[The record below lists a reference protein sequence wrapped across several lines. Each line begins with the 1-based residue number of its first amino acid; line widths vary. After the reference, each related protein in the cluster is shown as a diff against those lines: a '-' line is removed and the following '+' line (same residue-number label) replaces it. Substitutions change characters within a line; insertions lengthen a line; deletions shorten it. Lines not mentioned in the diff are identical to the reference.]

1 MSYALIDNASL
12 TAVQRVLGEVV
23 ARTPDTVNGDI
34 VALESFVQAVLFYD
48 EIVCLDNYKKEHRE
62 ERETRFGF
70 VRFIDPKSF
79 KLEGFE
85 AKAAGEAASIRPEI
99 RGGEFVNDDFRELL
113 NLLKM
118 NMVCTWDLRSSVYY
132 LTMKMLGQ
140 PKTEE
145 YAKYSELSAAIFNE
159 LSDVGDTRGRWSTD
173 VELYSSAG
181 KQHTVAE
188 MQKAGTEANRG
199 LGGTTRALEMFI
211 ASLNWLS
218 YKTIYY
224 SLLAR
229 TLHADTF
236 LHPIRH
242 AYQLHWMKKSG
253 AYGHDF
259 TAKLV
264 ETLQEDI
271 RGSVAAIVDDGRSVA
286 LSYDVPVF
294 SAYLVQQA
302 GDVRGVVDAALEL
315 KRSSDFEEVR
325 GMLREIRNA
334 FEDQGLK
341 EANRGVQ
348 KWKRELEKASAHLRQ
363 EYGVET
369 AQGIS
374 LSKIARVYNA
384 AATVAHL
391 PQAPELDA
399 QLPWPDFLRW
409 KRNSGFAN
417 VYKDIAQ
424 ELTSVERLGG
434 LRDLLAARFVIDDKH
449 YVSPKTEDPRLRQVA
464 SEWKLPM

>member
-12 TAVQRVLGEVV
+12 TAVQRVMGEVV
-23 ARTPDTVNGDI
+23 VRTPDTVNGDI
-34 VALESFVQAVLFYD
+34 AALESFVQAVLFYD
-48 EIVCLDNYKKEHRE
+48 DLVCLDNYKEEHRAG
-62 ERETRFGF
+62 REKRFSF
-70 VRFIDPKSF
+70 VKFLDPKSF
-79 KLEGFE
+79 KLEE
-85 AKAAGEAASIRPEI
+85 VETKAAQEAANIRPEI

-113 NLLKM
+113 HLLKM

-140 PKTEE
+140 PNTEE

-159 LSDVGDTRGRWSTD
+159 LSDVGDTRGRWSTE

-181 KQHTVAE
+181 IKHTLAA
-188 MQKAGTEANRG
+188 MTKAANEAKRG
-199 LGGTTRALEMFI
+199 LGGTTRSLEMFI

-259 TAKLV
+259 TAKLI

-271 RGSVAAIVDDGRSVA
+271 KGSVAAIVDGGRSA
-286 LSYDVPVF
+286 TLSFDVPVF
-294 SAYLVQQA
+294 SAYLVQHA

-315 KRSSDFEEVR
+315 KRASDFEEVR
-325 GMLREIRNA
+325 GMLREIRHA
-334 FEDQGLK
+334 FDDQGLK
-341 EANRGVQ
+341 EANRSIQ
-348 KWKRELEKASAHLRQ
+348 KWTRELEKASAHLRQ
-363 EYGVET
+363 AYGVET

-391 PQAPELDA
+391 PQVPEVDA

-409 KRNSGFAN
+409 KRDSGFVN
-417 VYKDIAQ
+417 VYKDIVQ

-434 LRDLLAARFVIDDKH
+434 LRDLLAARFEIDEER
-449 YVSPKTEDPRLRQVA
+449 YVPPKTEDPRFRQAA

>member
-12 TAVQRVLGEVV
+12 TAVQRVMGEIVV
-23 ARTPDTVNGDI
+23 RTPDTVNGDI
-34 VALESFVQAVLFYD
+34 AALESFVQAILFYD
-48 EIVCLDNYKKEHRE
+48 DLVCLDNYKEEHRE
-62 ERETRFGF
+62 EREKRFDF
-70 VRFIDPKSF
+70 VRFIEPKSF
-79 KLEGFE
+79 KLEGVE
-85 AKAAGEAASIRPEI
+85 AKAAREAATIRPEI

-113 NLLKM
+113 QLLKM

-140 PKTEE
+140 PNTEE
-145 YAKYSELSAAIFNE
+145 YAKYSDLSATIFNE
-159 LSDVGDTRGRWSTD
+159 LSDVGDTRGRWSTE

-181 KQHTVAE
+181 NRHTLAE
-188 MQKAGTEANRG
+188 MANAAKEANRG
-199 LGGTTRALEMFI
+199 LGGTTRALDMFI

-264 ETLQEDI
+264 ETLQEDLK
-271 RGSVAAIVDDGRSVA
+271 GSVSAVVDEGRTAGVSF
-286 LSYDVPVF
+286 DVPVF
-294 SAYLVQQA
+294 SAYLAQQA
-302 GDVRGVVDAALEL
+302 GDVRGVIDGALEL
-315 KRSSDFEEVR
+315 KRTSDFEEMR
-325 GMLREIRNA
+325 GILREIRNA
-334 FEDQGLK
+334 FDENGLK
-341 EANRGVQ
+341 DANRAAQ
-348 KWKRELEKASAHLRQ
+348 KWARELEKASGHLRQ
-363 EYGVET
+363 AYGVET
-369 AQGIS
+369 AQGIP

-384 AATVAHL
+384 AATIAHL
-391 PQAPELDA
+391 PQVPEVDV
-399 QLPWPDFLRW
+399 QLPWPDFFRW
-409 KRNSGFAN
+409 RRDSGFTS

-434 LRDLLAARFVIDDKH
+434 LRDLLASGFEIDEER
-449 YVSPKTEDPRLRQVA
+449 YVPPKTEDPKFRRAA
-464 SEWKLPM
+464 SDWKLPM

>member
-12 TAVQRVLGEVV
+12 TAVQRAMGDVV
-23 ARTPDTVNGDI
+23 VRTPDTVNGDI
-34 VALESFVQAVLFYD
+34 AALESFVQAILFYD
-48 EIVCLDNYKKEHRE
+48 DLVCLDNYKEEHRE
-62 ERETRFGF
+62 EREARFHF
-70 VRFIDPKSF
+70 VRFIDPKNF
-79 KLEGFE
+79 KLEGVE
-85 AKAAGEAASIRPEI
+85 DKAAREAANIRPEI
-99 RGGEFVNDDFRELL
+99 RGGEFVNEDFRELL
-113 NLLKM
+113 HQLKM

-140 PKTEE
+140 PNTEE

-159 LSDVGDTRGRWSTD
+159 LADAGDTRGRWSTG

-181 KQHTVAE
+181 KRHTLAE
-188 MQKAGTEANRG
+188 MVNAAKEANRG

-259 TAKLV
+259 TEKLV
-264 ETLQEDI
+264 GTLQEDI
-271 RGSVAAIVDDGRSVA
+271 KGSVSAIVDEGRTAAVA
-286 LSYDVPVF
+286 FDVPVF

-315 KRSSDFEEVR
+315 KRTSDFEEIR

-334 FEDQGLK
+334 FDEDGLK
-341 EANRGVQ
+341 EANRAIQ
-348 KWKRELEKASAHLRQ
+348 KWKRELEKASGHLRQ
-363 EYGVET
+363 AYGVET

-374 LSKIARVYNA
+374 VSKIARVYNA
-384 AATVAHL
+384 VATVAEL
-391 PQAPELDA
+391 PNVPEVDT

-409 KRNSGFAN
+409 RRDSGFTN
-417 VYKDIAQ
+417 IYKDIAQ
-424 ELTSVERLGG
+424 ELTSVDRLGG
-434 LRDLLAARFVIDDKH
+434 LRDLLAAGFEIDEEH
-449 YVSPKTEDPRLRQVA
+449 YLPPKTEDPRFRQIA
-464 SEWKLPM
+464 SDWKLPM